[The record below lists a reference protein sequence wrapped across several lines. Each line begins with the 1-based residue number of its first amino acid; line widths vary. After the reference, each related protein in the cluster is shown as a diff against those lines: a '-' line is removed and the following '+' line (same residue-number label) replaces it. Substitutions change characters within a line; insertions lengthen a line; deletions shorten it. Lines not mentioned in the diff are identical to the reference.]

1 MAGRRLSPPAQEDKP
16 MRPALVLA
24 AALSAALAHA
34 QVPETMDAAAIPNY
48 KVIAPG
54 LAAAGQ
60 PAADELPKLGS
71 LGFKTVINLRTPGEG
86 GPANEKQLVES
97 QGLRYV
103 SVPITPA
110 SFSLAD
116 VEAVQKVLDDAS
128 AGPMLRHCASSNRVG
143 ATWAAVLARRGKPL
157 DEALAA
163 GRDAGMRS
171 AALEDAVRRVLAT
184 GGR

>member
-1 MAGRRLSPPAQEDKP
+1 
-16 MRPALVLA
+16 MRSALVLA
-24 AALSAALAHA
+24 AALSATVAQA
-34 QVPETMDAAAIPNY
+34 QVPETMAPAAIPNY
-48 KVIAPG
+48 KLIAPG

-60 PAADELPKLGS
+60 PAADVLPKLGT

-86 GPANEKQLVES
+86 GPANEKELVEG

-103 SVPITPA
+103 SVPITLA

-116 VEAVQKVLDDAS
+116 VETVQKVLDDAS
-128 AGPMLRHCASSNRVG
+128 AAPVLLHCASANRVG
-143 ATWAAVLARRGKPL
+143 ATWAAVLARQGKPL
-157 DEALAA
+157 DQALAA

-184 GGR
+184 PSR